1 MSIFVDQM
9 KRNMISN
16 WFWLIF
22 NFFQTMPSLLL
33 QQLDRRSGQHSDRPQ
48 MRATPPPS
56 PSTIMT
62 LLATCQSTLSLFPRS
77 LSMRHHSV
85 ISLPSCMD
93 LPYQP
98 LLLVPGKHPA
108 TLSTTVPHTGCYLMA
123 TALLLYMPM
132 AQDQWVRFTLSLS
145 HVTLYYRSTH
155 MKGLCEYSKL
165 KHGEKTLWAKAWVG
179 TRGPLG
185 VIWSGH

>member
-1 MSIFVDQM
+1 MMLCLVLLLM
-9 KRNMISN
+9 
-16 WFWLIF
+16 
-22 NFFQTMPSLLL
+22 TMPSLLL

-62 LLATCQSTLSLFPRS
+62 LLATCQSTLSLFPQS
-77 LSMRHHSV
+77 PSMRRHSV
-85 ISLPSCMD
+85 ISLPSHMD

-108 TLSTTVPHTGCYLMA
+108 MLSTTVPHTGCYLMA

-132 AQDQWVRFTLSLS
+132 AQDQSVRSTLSLS
-145 HVTLYYRSTH
+145 HVTLYYRRTH

-165 KHGEKTLWAKAWVG
+165 KHGEKTLSKTLSWDQRTTWGDLKWTLSWTVLP
-179 TRGPLG
+179 R
-185 VIWSGH
+185 VY